1 MINGDVPRTPKDI
14 LPREIGLKL
23 IVAIFSSGT
32 RNKPNT
38 NHILATVAIVSTA
51 AEEFLGKSYPRDSQG
66 TIRGTACTPEPL
78 KGNNT

>member
-51 AEEFLGKSYPRDSQG
+51 AVQFLS
-66 TIRGTACTPEPL
+66 
-78 KGNNT
+78 